1 MQYMDEATQDIF
13 LLVKR
18 ILREKCKIEG
28 QVGIDARLAED
39 LRLDSVG
46 MLTLAL
52 EIENHYRMNLGDEP
66 DSPPRTVQEIVNLIK
81 ARLSERKS

>member
-1 MQYMDEATQDIF
+1 MDERTEEIF

-18 ILREKCKIEG
+18 ILREKCKVEM
-28 QVGIDARLAED
+28 QVGLDARLAED

-52 EIENHYRMNLGDEP
+52 EIENHYQMNLGDEP
-66 DSPPRTVQEIVNLIK
+66 DRPPRTVREIVELIR
-81 ARLSERKS
+81 ARLKERGS